1 MKKFF
6 KGKRKFIFAAIALTL
21 IAGILTID
29 LSTKT
34 VEVEAKQNIFQP
46 IVDYTSGITVLEIV
60 PSADQGEIGYFIPNT
75 GQGLGNGN
83 ANQGYRRA
91 SDATLG
97 TRYGLDSDAND
108 DTHVNI
114 LVEMRK
120 YGMIKFLGLDTVA
133 TNGVSEN
140 PIYTVNWATFAYRTE
155 QGGYIDLPSTST
167 DLVYG
172 HYETDASNAT
182 NYLLKEGYVLGDGTT
197 PTELLRTSDG
207 SQFLTKLDSKY
218 FYEKIQFTDTG
229 TPIVSSNGLPVEYIG
244 DGKGEDKNGEPIYGY
259 RRIETAT
266 GLPEAVERVN
276 GTGNLK
282 FVYVVN
288 QSDIY
293 QGYSATQY
301 KYLANR
307 EPSNGWFK
315 SGNWFR
321 EYILGDATVNT
332 NITYRIVPAN
342 NVTAADIEAADL
354 VYISGTSEQY
364 SVAGQDLKPDVVE
377 ALYNRTT
384 QGYSATT
391 STGATV
397 TKYQAIM
404 MDYLSFSGA
413 ATTNIDKLAMLT
425 WREDQTSVPSL
436 HDAFDDETGEMTDV
450 AAALADTALYTELAA
465 GMYVGYNGNFA
476 VNNIYVYDHHWG
488 DFQDSQLKHEQVD
501 ARDNFANG
509 DMKSAYSAA
518 AATQG
523 FTSVLAYIK
532 LNNNNT
538 QIGHVA
544 EGVVTPALAIQYIL
558 SYRGE
563 DLGAIKSQYT
573 VLEIQPTDQFRFNR
587 YNESVAY
594 GLSPQAAQMAR
605 DSFIETV
612 FGEEMTKGGRQEY
625 ITFHS
630 MTIDEFN
637 TRQEDLLSEYDIIYI
652 GDEWSANYY
661 HKTGG
666 TYAVASQQIV
676 FDTAIPAQYN
686 EASMD
691 GMIYY
696 NLGDAETTNGLR
708 YSSRDLT
715 EAKLKELK
723 NYLDSGAL
731 IIVGE
736 ELMAPVGGAAKIN
749 PTEVIGNGTCD
760 HGRVDTSS
768 NLYELLAYGR
778 GRAYDPATA
787 TYSNTVSG
795 SGIAIKGNLV
805 SEYDLAN
812 LPGARMSI
820 TSFLGRSRLKL
831 DMQKVPSQYT
841 YFTDATGAA
850 ANATYLEKE
859 SDGKYYLRYEF
870 SIANS
875 EVDAALGQTY
885 TVHFYEDVNADGR
898 FGESEEK
905 TDIKIRDLSNG
916 SDAFSTTV
924 DGVTTYNLYAGVSYE
939 LTRQVPSDEG
949 GIINWCI
956 KVAKSTDSGVHTQAT
971 GYTAIKPMNRRVLN
985 ILQITDADA
994 SAINL
999 EQVDDS
1005 SALGKFLYAPVVLD
1019 QYEINIRT
1027 VTTAQFEADLVAYMN
1042 GTSVNSF
1049 STVDAYYLNYFS
1061 KFQRSETDIFPATIT
1076 ALEEDPMNVNMVILG
1091 FGDTMEELNATSAGA
1106 IQAYIESG
1114 KPVLTSNSVVKE
1126 DVNTDLAGLTGVD
1139 RYGYYNALYANLDKT
1154 VVHTKGEAGYTAYA
1168 VRRELA
1174 GNAVGYVVGS
1184 GRGTM
1189 NQVPKAITN
1198 TIIRSRYRDGSG
1210 TPTYYNSETTN
1221 SYNVQLH
1228 NHNQEFMYVD
1238 KMNEGQITNFPYVIA
1253 DHTLIR
1259 LSHAQDLQL
1268 DLDTDADNDMHSD
1281 AIAWFTLSA
1290 TSSQTQSFA
1299 DARVS
1304 RGGGSGNIY
1313 VETPGDG
1320 INNYYIYNY
1329 GNVTYMGLGGYG
1341 SSVTAGEAQLFV
1353 NTLLAAYEAGF
1364 TDPIV
1369 NYYETPDVNDGKLD
1383 SIAVPYDGN
1392 ITGRNQFDSSII
1404 YDDEAQ
1410 DYMYKFVN
1418 PNTAAGIDTDMAT
1431 KAYFK
1436 ITDSNFVKGEKVA
1449 DVVFYLGVN
1458 AAKGSTYTVEDGRKT
1473 YTAIV
1478 EEITLNDNSVVTVI
1492 QIPIDIYNATFEE
1505 KIGRSDRA
1513 TVADGTNPQLKVG
1526 TMYGFYAPMSYI
1538 EEMGAAKIY
1547 IQANTGYL
1555 SIDDTG
1561 KDIVRPLG
1569 TAYDMFTIIKQDLL
1583 KLD

>member
-29 LSTKT
+29 LGTKT

-46 IVDYTSGITVLEIV
+46 MVDYTSGITILEIV
-60 PSADQGEIGYFIPNT
+60 PSEDQGEIGYFIPNT
-75 GQGLGNGN
+75 GSGLGTGN

-97 TRYGLDSDAND
+97 TRYGYDSDAND

-120 YGMIKFLGLDTVA
+120 YGMIKYLGLDTVA

-140 PIYTVNWATFAYRTE
+140 PIYTHNWATFAYRTE

-172 HYETDASNAT
+172 HYENGTAT
-182 NYLLKEGYVLGDGTT
+182 NYLLKPGYVLGDGTT
-197 PTELLRTSDG
+197 PTEMLRSEDG
-207 SQFLTKLDSKY
+207 LQELTKLESKY
-218 FYEKIQFTDTG
+218 FYKREPFANGAT
-229 TPIVSSNGLPVEYIG
+229 VLSSNGVVEEVIG
-244 DGKGEDKNGEPIYGY
+244 DGIGDDKDTTLYGY
-259 RRIETAT
+259 KKIETAT

-288 QSDIY
+288 QADIY

-332 NITYRIVPAN
+332 NITYRIKAAN
-342 NVTAADIEAADL
+342 TVSVADIEAADL
-354 VYISGTSEQY
+354 VYISGTNQQY
-364 SVAGQDLKPDVVE
+364 VAATQDIGDDVLQS
-377 ALYNRTT
+377 LYNRTT
-384 QGYSATT
+384 QGYSDTT

-404 MDYLSFSGA
+404 MDYASFSGDA
-413 ATTNIDKLAMLT
+413 NTNIDRLAMLT
-425 WREDQTSVPSL
+425 WREDQTSIPSL
-436 HDAFDDETGEMTDV
+436 HTNGFDEDTGEMTNV
-450 AAALADTALYTELAA
+450 GAVKTDTALYTELKA

-509 DMKSAYSAA
+509 DLKSAYSAA

-544 EGVVTPALAIQYIL
+544 EGVVTPALVVQYIL

-563 DLGAIKSQYT
+563 DLGAIKSQYSI
-573 VLEIQPTDQFRFNR
+573 LEIQPTDQFRFNR

-612 FGEEMTKGGRQEY
+612 FGAEMTKGGRQEY
-625 ITFHS
+625 ITFRS

-652 GDEWSANYY
+652 GNEWSANYY

-676 FDTAIPAQYN
+676 FDTEIPAQYN

-731 IIVGE
+731 IIVGD
-736 ELMAPVGGAAKIN
+736 ELMAPVGGATKIN
-749 PTEVIGNGTCD
+749 PTAVIGNGTCD

-778 GRAYDPATA
+778 GRAYDPSTA

-841 YFTDATGAA
+841 YFTDSTGAA

-885 TVHFYEDVNADGR
+885 SVHFYEDVNADGR

-956 KVAKSTDSGVHTQAT
+956 KVEKSTDPGVHTQAT
-971 GYTAIKPMNRRVLN
+971 GYTAIKPMNRRILN
-985 ILQITDADA
+985 ILQITDADN
-994 SAINL
+994 SAVNL
-999 EQVDDS
+999 EQVDDQ

-1019 QYEINIRT
+1019 HYEINVRT
-1027 VTTAQFEADLVAYMN
+1027 ITTAQFEADLAAYMAS
-1042 GTSVNSF
+1042 TSVNSF

-1061 KFQRSETDIFPATIT
+1061 KFQRSETTIFPATIT

-1139 RYGYYNALYANLDKT
+1139 RYGYYNALFANLDKT

-1174 GNAVGYVVGS
+1174 GNAVGYTLDS

-1189 NQVPKAITN
+1189 APVQKAITN
-1198 TIIRSRYRDGSG
+1198 TIIRSRYRDGAG

-1228 NHNQEFMYVD
+1228 NHNQAFMYVD

-1290 TSSQTQSFA
+1290 TSAHNQTF
-1299 DARVS
+1299 DAARAS
-1304 RGGGSGNIY
+1304 RGGGTGNIY

-1364 TDPIV
+1364 SDPIV
-1369 NYYETPDVNDGKLD
+1369 NYYETPDVNDGKLE

-1392 ITGRNQFDSSII
+1392 ITGQNQFDSSII
-1404 YDDEAQ
+1404 YDEDKQ
-1410 DYMYKFVN
+1410 DYLYKFVN

-1458 AAKGSTYTVEDGRKT
+1458 AEKGTYYTVKDGRKT
-1473 YTAIV
+1473 MTSIV

-1513 TVADGTNPQLKVG
+1513 TIAAGTNPQLKVG

-1538 EEMGAAKIY
+1538 DEMGAAKIY
-1547 IQANTGYL
+1547 IQANTGYI